1 LWRKICYI
9 PDMRPHTAAMI
20 KEMLAQAKGFV
31 AEGEARLLTQETRV
45 AKLEGKDREGRE
57 SRKLLKIMRD
67 TQNLQVGHVRL
78 LERELAAADDA
89 DADQTNCA
97 LVP

>member
-1 LWRKICYI
+1 
-9 PDMRPHTAAMI
+9 MI
-20 KEMLAQAKGFV
+20 KEMLAHAKGLV
-31 AEGEARLLTQETRV
+31 AEGEARLLAQETRV

-78 LERELAAADDA
+78 LEREIAA
-89 DADQTNCA
+89 DADVDAQQAN
-97 LVP
+97 

>member
-1 LWRKICYI
+1 MLYSYI
-9 PDMRPHTAAMI
+9 PDMRPHTPAMI
-20 KEMLAQAKGFV
+20 KEMLIRAKGFV
-31 AEGEARLLTQETRV
+31 AEGEARLLAQETLV

-57 SRKLLKIMRD
+57 SRKLLKIMRE

-89 DADQTNCA
+89 DEDQ
-97 LVP
+97 